1 MFTVVM
7 RDITERKRA
16 EDEIRASL
24 REKEVLLREIHHRVK
39 NNLQV
44 ITSLLRLQSR
54 EFQDE
59 RHIRAFKESENRI
72 RSMALIHETLYQSD
86 DLARVD
92 FSYYIN
98 RLTSHLFRGYG
109 VNAARI
115 RLNVEAERLPLQIA
129 LAIPCGLIVNEL
141 VSNALKHAFPKG
153 REGEIRVSLHSVNEK
168 GVELAVSDDGI
179 GIPEDAGSKDGGS
192 LGLYLVKILVEDQ
205 LHGEIE
211 VDRSKGTAFRITF
224 EAPGQ
229 GQDQNVDPGVR
240 QDQG

>member
-7 RDITERKRA
+7 RDITERRRA
-16 EDEIRASL
+16 EDETRASL

-59 RHIRAFKESENRI
+59 RYIRAFKGSENRI

-92 FSYYIN
+92 FNYYIN

-109 VNAARI
+109 VNVGRI
-115 RLNVEAERLPLQIA
+115 RLKVEAERLPLRIG

-141 VSNALKHAFPKG
+141 VSNALKHAFPEG
-153 REGEIRVSLHSVNEK
+153 REGEIRVSLRSLNEK
-168 GVELAVSDDGI
+168 EIELAVGDDGI
-179 GIPEDAGSKDGGS
+179 GLPEDADSEDGGS

-211 VDRSKGTAFRITF
+211 VDSSKGTAFRITF

-229 GQDQNVDPGVR
+229 GQGQDVDPRVR